1 MTLDLQTLFAVTALT
16 AMTAGG
22 LLLLSWLY
30 HRHVIALAIWGCGF
44 LFASLGI
51 ALIAARGAIPDIW
64 SIMIGNA
71 LIALSYGVIWSG
83 VRNFEGRRVPIAA
96 VLAGVAVWLLG
107 CLVPAIYDSMTARIV
122 LMSCIIVSYTALNV
136 FELWNMPEPAPS
148 SRWPIVGLLLSH
160 GAIYV
165 MRIPLATSIS
175 LPFASDSDR
184 PIWLSLMF
192 LEALFTTFCLCY
204 LLASLARERI
214 VLVSSRDAS
223 IDPLTGIFNR
233 RGFTDRGERLVAR
246 ANANGTTVVLLLFDL
261 DHFKTINDS
270 YGHLVGDNALRHF
283 CQIAAVALRPDD
295 LFARLG
301 GEEFGCI
308 LYRTSLGTGKQVA
321 ERVRATVEAA
331 PFDFEDGRVHLT
343 VSIGVAAASE
353 GVDLTA
359 LMKEA
364 DGALYRA
371 KAKGRNRIEPPQI
384 SVVRQDHFGRARAV

>member
-44 LFASLGI
+44 LFASIGI

-64 SIMIGNA
+64 SIMVGNA

-96 VLAGVAVWLLG
+96 VLAGVALWLLG
-107 CLVPAIYDSMTARIV
+107 CQVPAIYDSMTARIV

-136 FELWNMPEPAPS
+136 YELWTVPDPAPN
-148 SRWPIVGLLLSH
+148 SRWPIVGLLVGH
-160 GAIYV
+160 GAIYLL
-165 MRIPLATSIS
+165 RIPLASSIS
-175 LPFASDSDR
+175 LPFASDSER

-214 VLVSSRDAS
+214 VLMSRRDARV
-223 IDPLTGIFNR
+223 DPLTGVFNR
-233 RGFTDRGERLVAR
+233 RGFMERGERLVER
-246 ANANGTTVVLLLFDL
+246 ANTNGTTVVLLLFDL

-270 YGHLVGDNALRHF
+270 YGHLVGDNALTHF
-283 CQIAAVALRPDD
+283 CSIAAEALRPVD

-308 LYRTSLGTGKQVA
+308 LYRSSLGTGKQVA
-321 ERVRATVEAA
+321 ERVRTAVEAT
-331 PFDFEDGRVHLT
+331 PFDFEDGRVHMT
-343 VSIGVAAASE
+343 VSVGVAAAAGDVS
-353 GVDLTA
+353 LTA

-371 KAKGRNRIEPPQI
+371 KAKGRNRIEPQQI
-384 SVVRQDHFGRARAV
+384 SVVREDRARAI